1 MKVMFGSSLPPVWEG
16 WCFVCD
22 DRGMKTSTQKLK
34 DPLSFEI
41 LIFRNGLPDRDDD
54 RKICVAMPLTLGAT
68 WPCLSSFLR
77 CSCDN
82 LWLNYLIRAQLLTQK
97 TTQTRPCCP

>member
-1 MKVMFGSSLPPVWEG
+1 MLLIYTVKSGQSLG
-16 WCFVCD
+16 N

-77 CSCDN
+77 Q
-82 LWLNYLIRAQLLTQK
+82 QLSSN
-97 TTQTRPCCP
+97 